1 MLGTRVQLR
10 RLANGEAIRVLVNG
24 KQLGDLCHAPISV
37 LCPILDNIERMPFT
51 VSEAIVTEEVHP
63 GTTSDHRDC
72 PDYASLNISFTN
84 KSTVRASI
92 VFKELE
98 RLFKARYWKPVAVTK
113 RKSLGDSEDIDG
125 KSNKKRR
132 R

>member
-24 KQLGDLCHAPISV
+24 KLLGDLCLAPIKI
-37 LCPILDNIERMPFT
+37 LCPILDNIECMPFII
-51 VSEAIVTEEVHP
+51 SQAIVTEEVHP
-63 GTTSDHRDC
+63 GTTRAHRDS
-72 PDYASLNISFTN
+72 PDYASLSVSFTN
-84 KSTVRASI
+84 KPAVRASI
-92 VFKELE
+92 VFQELN
-98 RLFKARYWKPVAVTK
+98 RLFKRYWKPVAVTK
-113 RKSLGDSEDIDG
+113 RKSLDDSEDIG